1 MLKILTKQKINN
13 KRIFTLIFFTII
25 FLVGLLS
32 FQDFNLYGDEPVH
45 QWIGS
50 IYYQFIKEV
59 VLNFEINNKYLEE
72 ILQLTKHEN
81 FRLWIAYPIFFDL
94 LTELLI
100 DILNFQTSKE
110 VFHLRHFVNF
120 LFFFISLIFFF
131 VIINKRFNNYFLSIL
146 GVLFLF
152 ISPIIF
158 AASFYNSKD
167 ILFLSFLIINI
178 YFALNFIEK
187 QNFNNLV
194 LLAISSGILLNI
206 RIMGLIPIFLV
217 CAIIFFEI
225 IEKEKLYVNWL
236 KKVSLYL
243 FLTFLITFIFWP
255 YLWLD
260 PVKNLSTYF
269 SYVKNFPLIF
279 TNLYLGEIILSDQ
292 TPWHYLFIWIS
303 ITIPIAIL
311 LNFIAGIIL
320 VLSKFLK
327 NILSFDKNNELWLD
341 HKERTDFLVL
351 FLLMIPILA
360 SLVYKHNFSGWRHY
374 YFIYPLIVY
383 FAVYFLN
390 FLKKINLKIFK
401 ILIIVIFV
409 NLSTNIF
416 WMIKFHPHQYVY
428 FNFIEKK
435 VIKKKFDLDP
445 SGLSLKYSL
454 EYILNNNKEAEFIK
468 VAGLGNTW
476 IKGSFAILDEK
487 SKKRLKFVQQD
498 EAEYLINTFRPRI
511 GERIKIDNLKF
522 SKYHELIID
531 NRVVNSIYKKNK

>member
-1 MLKILTKQKINN
+1 MFKIPIKKNISNR
-13 KRIFTLIFFTII
+13 RIFTLIFFTII

-59 VLNFEINNKYLEE
+59 ALNFNINNEYLEE
-72 ILQLTKHEN
+72 ILQLTKGD
-81 FRLWIAYPIFFDL
+81 FRLTAAYPIFFDL
-94 LTELLI
+94 LTELVS
-100 DILNFQTSKE
+100 DILNFQTSRD

-131 VIINKRFNNYFLSIL
+131 VIINRRFNNYFLSVL

-178 YFALNFIEK
+178 YFALKFIEK
-187 QNFNNLV
+187 QDLNNLI
-194 LLAISSGILLNI
+194 LLSLSSGILLNT
-206 RIMGLIPIFLV
+206 RAMGLIPIFLV

-225 IEKEKLYVNWL
+225 IEKEKLYVDRM

-243 FLTFLITFIFWP
+243 LLTFLITFIFWP

-269 SYVKNFPLIF
+269 DYVKNFPLIW
-279 TNLYLGEIILSDQ
+279 TNLYFGETILSDQ

-311 LNFIAGIIL
+311 LNFVAGIIL
-320 VLSKFLK
+320 ALSKFLK

-351 FLLMIPILA
+351 LLLMIPILA
-360 SLVYKHNFSGWRHY
+360 SLVYRHNFSGWRHY

-383 FAVYFLN
+383 FAVYFLS
-390 FLKKINLKIFK
+390 FLKKVNSKLFMILIVATFINL
-401 ILIIVIFV
+401 FV
-409 NLSTNIF
+409 NIF
-416 WMIKFHPHQYVY
+416 WMIKFHPHQYAY
-428 FNFIEKK
+428 FNFIQKK
-435 VIKKKFDLDP
+435 IIKKKFDLDP
-445 SGLSLKYSL
+445 SGLSIKSAL
-454 EYILNNNKEAEFIK
+454 EYILKNNKEAEIIN
-468 VAGLGNTW
+468 VAGLGSTW
-476 IKGSFAILDEK
+476 IKGSFSILDEQ
-487 SKKRLKFVQQD
+487 SKKKLKFVQQD

-511 GERIKIDNLKF
+511 GERIEIDNLKF

-531 NRVVNSIYKKNK
+531 NNVVNSIYKRRNK